1 MDICYIGVAGVI
13 VCFAAAV
20 WALKTPPQVP
30 RQLSEWPSLG
40 FLYLQL
46 IRSALMRKRAPKDM
60 KGKPIEVSLTVPAR
74 FDASRYAGF
83 LKLVGCSG
91 LPDQVP
97 ICYPFIESFRISMLA
112 MSHRDFPFN
121 VLGAVLARN
130 TSTLYRKLAADEALT
145 YSVSID
151 PNHVKNSKGDTE
163 IAIVS
168 TAADASGSKVWEN
181 SLTVIVINPKRQR
194 GGGAKTAEATQESP
208 KRELLAELSLPANAG
223 RAFGA
228 LTGDRNPIHMHA
240 LTSQLFGFKKPIA
253 HAMYIV
259 SRLEAELAKK
269 GYTIK
274 SYPAVFETEFKRP
287 TPLPNKLQATVSP
300 TAQPS
305 LQCAVLTRDGE
316 KEVIVGRLYSK

>member
-168 TAADASGSKVWEN
+168 TAADASGRTA
-181 SLTVIVINPKRQR
+181 SLQQQL
-194 GGGAKTAEATQESP
+194 TASALSA
-208 KRELLAELSLPANAG
+208 LLAN
-223 RAFGA
+223 
-228 LTGDRNPIHMHA
+228 LTGHHQLHGYHNSSDCGWLGH
-240 LTSQLFGFKKPIA
+240 SQ
-253 HAMYIV
+253 IV
-259 SRLEAELAKK
+259 SYLLRH
-269 GYTIK
+269 
-274 SYPAVFETEFKRP
+274 
-287 TPLPNKLQATVSP
+287 
-300 TAQPS
+300 
-305 LQCAVLTRDGE
+305 
-316 KEVIVGRLYSK
+316 IVYCCVHNGRMHHSSDHS